1 MTSSP
6 PALPSSWA
14 DALSAL
20 SGSPA
25 KSSLLLL
32 CLSAAI
38 YLPALGASGIHRAQE
53 ARVAEVAREM
63 QSSGEWV
70 VPHLNGRVR
79 LNKPPLPYWA
89 VLGSYTAFG
98 AVTERTARIPTAL
111 AAIAGIL
118 LTAALARRLYGPGA
132 ALLAGAVL
140 ATTQLYI
147 VQGRRAE
154 SDVPMTL
161 FVILSLYALE
171 RGFREGRRAWKPL
184 FFGAMG
190 LAFMTK
196 GVPGIAVPLLA
207 ALIWLFLESRIREVL
222 RPSFLSG
229 LGLVLLIIAPWYLII
244 WYGFPEAI
252 EVFRTETVARLGQN
266 APHANPFYYYF
277 LRSPLHLLPWI
288 LLLPVAWAGLRSDR
302 EAREASRLP
311 LAWFV
316 GGLCFLTL
324 LQGKQP
330 HYLVPLV
337 PPFAILMGGGLD
349 RVIASARPAW
359 VTRRFLA
366 LFTAVTALAAILFVT
381 LIEPRVF
388 ARKSPREACTQVA
401 ERVASEPLILYRF
414 NSSACVFYLRRTA
427 PVAEDAA
434 HLVEMLKAAPGA
446 YILSRENLANT
457 AALQGRTILW
467 RSERY
472 KRSLVLLG
480 PRG

>member
-1 MTSSP
+1 MTSSR
-6 PALPSSWA
+6 PAPHSSWA

-20 SGSPA
+20 PDSSA
-25 KSSLLLL
+25 KSSLLIL

-38 YLPALGASGIHRAQE
+38 FLTALGASGIHRAQE

-70 VPHLNGRVR
+70 VPHMNGRVR

-89 VLGSYTAFG
+89 VLGSYTLFG
-98 AVTERTARIPTAL
+98 DVSERTARIPTAL

-140 ATTQLYI
+140 ATTQLFI
-147 VQGRRAE
+147 LQGRRAE

-171 RGFREGRRAWKPL
+171 RGFREGRRAWKPV

-207 ALIWLFLESRIREVL
+207 ALIWLFLESRIREAL

-229 LGLVLLIIAPWYLII
+229 LLLALLIIAPWYLII
-244 WYGFPEAI
+244 SYGFPEAI
-252 EVFRTETVARLGQN
+252 EVFRSETLARLGQD

-277 LRSPLHLLPWI
+277 LRTPLHLLPWI
-288 LLLPVAWAGLRSDR
+288 LLLPVAWTGLRSDR

-311 LAWFV
+311 LAWIL

-349 RVIASARPAW
+349 RALASARPAW

-366 LFTAVTALAAILFVT
+366 LFTAVAALAAIFFVA
-381 LIEPRVF
+381 LVEPRVF

-401 ERVASEPLILYRF
+401 KQVLDAPLILYRF
-414 NSSACVFYLRRTA
+414 NNSACVFYLRRTA

-434 HLVEMLKAAPGA
+434 HLVELLKAAPGA
-446 YILSRENLANT
+446 YILSRENQANT
-457 AALQGRTILW
+457 AALEGRRILW
-467 RSERY
+467 RSEGY
-472 KRSLVLLG
+472 KRNLVLRG